1 MEEGKTAKME
11 EQKPK
16 RRISRKQKTEI
27 VLALL
32 RGDSIEELSRTH
44 HLAVHEITTWRD
56 VFIQFG
62 SEGFK
67 RRSGKGGRE
76 SELERII
83 GRQQMDIELLKKRT
97 RGFGKG
103 NGTI

>member
-11 EQKPK
+11 KKKSK

-32 RGDSIEELSRTH
+32 RGDSIEELSRTN

-56 VFIQFG
+56 IFLQYG
-62 SEGFK
+62 NEGFK
-67 RRSGKGGRE
+67 RRRGKGDRE

-83 GRQQMDIELLKKRT
+83 GRQQME
-97 RGFGKG
+97 
-103 NGTI
+103 